1 MHPLHF
7 VTMLDLNS
15 LTLAELFAELT
26 GNGCLH
32 NLIDAMWHDIGR
44 AGDITTDSI
53 IDEKTVAVGT
63 IAARRPGVVAGLA
76 ALPEILVG
84 SDELVEVQ
92 QSMTTATPA
101 APGPSLRRLAG
112 TSHGC

>member
-26 GNGCLH
+26 GNGCLRD
-32 NLIDAMWHDIGR
+32 LIDAMWHEDIGR

-92 QSMTTATPA
+92 QSMPRR
-101 APGPSLRRLAG
+101 RRLRHRGHPCDA
-112 TSHGC
+112 